1 MEAHHSSQRDHA
13 AGIAA
18 RSASF
23 ERRTR
28 SEGQYRICIVVADHQ
43 LLACTIRIEIIE
55 MRPNLFAM
63 IRLPQPL
70 DEDADFDVALDSW
83 IEIASQPSSSSLSS
97 VGEEGVIGGLQ
108 AHQNSRARRR
118 RTLRPNAPASNL
130 PKIDR
135 SPSLEDASSQE
146 EYDES
151 ESESDRVMSSSG
163 EGPTFHASLAPAS
176 EGAAIQASDDD
187 DEDRTAINYPINNA
201 QCFTPQPNA
210 FSHPPSGQ
218 LRTMSQPSP
227 GSYFPAQRRESQSSV
242 RTSLPPRRDT
252 NRTSHMPQNILS
264 PSYDAA
270 AHHDEALRSSLSTL
284 LSCAAA
290 ARGLQKPDSKRTAT
304 PAQQPRTN
312 RVEPM
317 SLRLVSES
325 ALPENSPPQ
334 FQEPTFKPTI
344 RREST
349 STSTSSEN
357 KKDHKRKAATTRSSS
372 RERRALKKARRTT
385 SNEDLHVSPTLLTW
399 VVSAGVVVVLSAL
412 SFSAGYSVG
421 KEAGKIEAG
430 AIMSDEQIRSC
441 AREAGRSSLG
451 LKRSLA
457 RSAVQV

>member
-1 MEAHHSSQRDHA
+1 
-13 AGIAA
+13 
-18 RSASF
+18 
-23 ERRTR
+23 
-28 SEGQYRICIVVADHQ
+28 
-43 LLACTIRIEIIE
+43 
-55 MRPNLFAM
+55 MRPNLVAL
-63 IRLPQPL
+63 IRLPRPVH
-70 DEDADFDVALDSW
+70 EDADSGDSLDSW
-83 IEIASQPSSSSLSS
+83 VEIASQPSSSSLSS
-97 VGEEGVIGGLQ
+97 VGEEGVVRGLQ
-108 AHQNSRARRR
+108 ARQNSRARRR
-118 RTLRPNAPASNL
+118 RSIRPNAPSTNI
-130 PKIDR
+130 PTIIR
-135 SPSLEDASSQE
+135 SPSAEDTSSQE

-151 ESESDRVMSSSG
+151 ESESDRVMTSSG
-163 EGPTFHASLAPAS
+163 EGPILHTSMAPAS

-227 GSYFPAQRRESQSSV
+227 GSYFPTQRRESQSSV
-242 RTSLPPRRDT
+242 RTSLPARRDP
-252 NRTSHMPQNILS
+252 NRTGHMPQNILS

-270 AHHDEALRSSLSTL
+270 AQHDEALRSSLSTL

-290 ARGLQKPDSKRTAT
+290 ARGLQKPDSKRPTT
-304 PAQQPRTN
+304 TTQQQPRTN

-317 SLRLVSES
+317 SLRLVPES

-344 RREST
+344 RRDST
-349 STSTSSEN
+349 STSTSSEH
-357 KKDHKRKAATTRSSS
+357 KKDHKRKAGTTRSSS

-385 SNEDLHVSPTLLTW
+385 SNEDLYVSPTLLTW

-412 SFSAGYSVG
+412 SFSAGYSMG
-421 KEAGKIEAG
+421 KEAGRMEAG